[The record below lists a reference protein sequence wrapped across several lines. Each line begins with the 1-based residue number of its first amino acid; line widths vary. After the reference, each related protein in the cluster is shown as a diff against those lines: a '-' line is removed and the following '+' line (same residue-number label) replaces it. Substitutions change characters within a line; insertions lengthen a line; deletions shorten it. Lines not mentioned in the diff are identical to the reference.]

1 MLLMDAG
8 LKNEQQ
14 MSDLRR
20 VGRLFVGHRL
30 CAALQTALSLLE
42 GFLEAAILTLF
53 ARLALL
59 TVGPG
64 DSSVYVP
71 GVGPQASSFA
81 LGVLLLLVV
90 VRFIVGLTAI
100 WSANK
105 LQFSMTRKFRLEAI
119 EGYSK
124 ASWTD
129 QNRLDEGALQQL
141 VVTLPNGIGA
151 QLSGLLNTFG
161 QFCIMLAMLSYAF
174 LTDAKLT
181 LLLILVIGLS
191 TFAFQ
196 PLRKMIQQRSAS
208 ALAEQQ
214 LLSHS
219 ASELSGLKFE
229 VQSFGISDRIVE
241 PLVRTVDREAR
252 LQESASRLR
261 GSVVPL
267 FTSILYL
274 AVTLGLLIL
283 AGSRPENFERTGPIL
298 LVVIRSLSYGV
309 GLQQAATGIASIIP
323 SLDFVERM
331 AKDLQTSPIEWGDHV
346 IHGYE
351 TLEFRDVSYQYP
363 NSYEPAV
370 KNVTITL
377 QTGGK
382 IGIVGPSGG
391 GKSTFVKLALG
402 IIAPTSGEVL
412 INGTSIQEF
421 KRMEVARKVAVVP
434 QSAKVIRGSIAH
446 NLTLFREE
454 ISDNDMWNAL
464 RIADLEQEIRS
475 LPDGLQTVIGTGHR
489 QLSGGQQQRLAIARA
504 FAGRPEL
511 VVMDEPTSSIDS
523 VSETSISRAI
533 DNLPSGVTVLIVSH
547 RMRILEGCDQL
558 IVIEDGTISASG
570 APTEILSESV
580 YAQALDVK

>member
-59 TVGPG
+59 TVEPG

-105 LQFSMTRKFRLEAI
+105 LQFRMTRKFRLEAI

-363 NSYEPAV
+363 NSYESAV

>member
-30 CAALQTALSLLE
+30 YAALQTALSLLE

-59 TVGPG
+59 TVEPG

-105 LQFSMTRKFRLEAI
+105 LQFRMTRKFRLEAI

>member
-30 CAALQTALSLLE
+30 YAALQTALSLLE

-59 TVGPG
+59 TVEPG

-105 LQFSMTRKFRLEAI
+105 LQFRMTRKFRLEAI

-191 TFAFQ
+191 NFAIKH
-196 PLRKMIQQRSAS
+196 LSNMIQQR
-208 ALAEQQ
+208 
-214 LLSHS
+214 
-219 ASELSGLKFE
+219 
-229 VQSFGISDRIVE
+229 
-241 PLVRTVDREAR
+241 
-252 LQESASRLR
+252 
-261 GSVVPL
+261 
-267 FTSILYL
+267 
-274 AVTLGLLIL
+274 
-283 AGSRPENFERTGPIL
+283 
-298 LVVIRSLSYGV
+298 
-309 GLQQAATGIASIIP
+309 
-323 SLDFVERM
+323 
-331 AKDLQTSPIEWGDHV
+331 
-346 IHGYE
+346 
-351 TLEFRDVSYQYP
+351 
-363 NSYEPAV
+363 
-370 KNVTITL
+370 
-377 QTGGK
+377 
-382 IGIVGPSGG
+382 
-391 GKSTFVKLALG
+391 
-402 IIAPTSGEVL
+402 
-412 INGTSIQEF
+412 
-421 KRMEVARKVAVVP
+421 
-434 QSAKVIRGSIAH
+434 
-446 NLTLFREE
+446 
-454 ISDNDMWNAL
+454 
-464 RIADLEQEIRS
+464 
-475 LPDGLQTVIGTGHR
+475 
-489 QLSGGQQQRLAIARA
+489 
-504 FAGRPEL
+504 
-511 VVMDEPTSSIDS
+511 
-523 VSETSISRAI
+523 
-533 DNLPSGVTVLIVSH
+533 
-547 RMRILEGCDQL
+547 
-558 IVIEDGTISASG
+558 
-570 APTEILSESV
+570 
-580 YAQALDVK
+580 